1 MLTSDS
7 IVKRLLSK
15 MACLVGRVEDFVV
28 EDREVQRKTETNGV
42 GRSKIGGRDLSGS
55 FISLQRLIGRD
66 LTLVAKSEFS
76 KVAVIITLPIT
87 QFLAKRCTGG

>member
-1 MLTSDS
+1 M
-7 IVKRLLSK
+7 
-15 MACLVGRVEDFVV
+15 
-28 EDREVQRKTETNGV
+28 

-76 KVAVIITLPIT
+76 EVAMIVSLPIT
-87 QFLAKRCTGG
+87 QFLAKHWTGGWVVRAHLVIEDL